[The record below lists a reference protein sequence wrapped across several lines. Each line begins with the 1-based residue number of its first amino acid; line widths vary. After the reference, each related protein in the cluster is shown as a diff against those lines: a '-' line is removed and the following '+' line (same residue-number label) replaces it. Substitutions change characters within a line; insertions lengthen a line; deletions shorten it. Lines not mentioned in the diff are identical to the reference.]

1 MKFLEGHP
9 RPVFHTAVFNKE
21 GNAVLLYEPGKDTL
35 AGTEANATGGTTKSL
50 KKGEKY
56 PNSRGKEVTHGDSLR
71 CGGDC
76 RHHGPNDR

>member
-9 RPVFHTAVFNKE
+9 RPRFHTAVVDQK
-21 GNAVLLYEPGKDTL
+21 GNVASLFEPGRDIL
-35 AGTEANATGGTTKSL
+35 AETEANAIGGTTKSL

-76 RHHGPNDR
+76 RHHGPNDQ